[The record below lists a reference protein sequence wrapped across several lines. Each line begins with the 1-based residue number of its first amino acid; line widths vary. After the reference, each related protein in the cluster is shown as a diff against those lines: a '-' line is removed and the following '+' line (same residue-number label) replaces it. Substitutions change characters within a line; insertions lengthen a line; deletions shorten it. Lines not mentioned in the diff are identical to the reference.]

1 MSVIVTVS
9 QLEAR
14 LPELLDRVV
23 ETGETYIVQRNG
35 KDYAVL
41 VGAREW
47 KRRTVGKW
55 LDALGPMYRLV
66 PEKQARAEEL
76 LAKKKRV
83 ALSAAERRELDALL
97 RECDAI
103 MLRRAK
109 AIDAR
114 S

>member
-1 MSVIVTVS
+1 MSVKVTLN
-9 QLEAR
+9 QLEQQ
-14 LPELLDRVV
+14 LPELLHRAV
-23 ETGETYIVQRNG
+23 ETGETYVVQRDG

-41 VGAREW
+41 VSAREW

-55 LDALGPMYRLV
+55 LDALGPMYRLA

-76 LAKKKRV
+76 LAKKKRA
-83 ALSAAERRELDALL
+83 ALSTAERRQLDALL
-97 RECDAI
+97 HECDAI

-114 S
+114 P